1 MTEPS
6 AIRRRRR
13 KYRPAALRIQLLP
26 RALARLISWHP
37 LNAARAGAAV
47 GAAVQESSIDTAEQ
61 LKEASV
67 KGFTDDAHLADLVRQ
82 LIASM
87 NE

>member
-1 MTEPS
+1 MILGDWS
-6 AIRRRRR
+6 SDVCSSD
-13 KYRPAALRIQLLP
+13 L
-26 RALARLISWHP
+26 
-37 LNAARAGAAV
+37 
-47 GAAVQESSIDTAEQ
+47 ESSIDTAEQ

>member
-1 MTEPS
+1 VASFE
-6 AIRRRRR
+6 RR
-13 KYRPAALRIQLLP
+13 Q
-26 RALARLISWHP
+26 
-37 LNAARAGAAV
+37 GGCCC